1 MASSQQH
8 PYPPSYTSVALG
20 IAPLGIGRDAACYF
34 SIEGMIRFL
43 KAPVKAGK
51 EDVRVLHM
59 VPVTS

>member
-1 MASSQQH
+1 
-8 PYPPSYTSVALG
+8 VALG

-51 EDVRVLHM
+51 EVGCA
-59 VPVTS
+59 